1 MTNIKIKNK
10 EGVKNAVINILRIIQ
25 ILTGTFSENIK
36 NSQKN
41 YKKNY
46 ILFLITI
53 FRKKG
58 KSKWQIINTAG
69 ETRVIKF

>member
-36 NSQKN
+36 NRQKN

>member
-36 NSQKN
+36 N
-41 YKKNY
+41 
-46 ILFLITI
+46 
-53 FRKKG
+53 R
-58 KSKWQIINTAG
+58 
-69 ETRVIKF
+69 

>member
-36 NSQKN
+36 NRQKN

-69 ETRVIKF
+69 KTKVTKF

>member
-36 NSQKN
+36 NRQKN

-69 ETRVIKF
+69 KMKVTKF

>member
-25 ILTGTFSENIK
+25 ILTGTFPENIK
-36 NSQKN
+36 NGQKN
-41 YKKNY
+41 YRKNY

-53 FRKKG
+53 SRKKG
-58 KSKWQIINTAG
+58 KSK
-69 ETRVIKF
+69 